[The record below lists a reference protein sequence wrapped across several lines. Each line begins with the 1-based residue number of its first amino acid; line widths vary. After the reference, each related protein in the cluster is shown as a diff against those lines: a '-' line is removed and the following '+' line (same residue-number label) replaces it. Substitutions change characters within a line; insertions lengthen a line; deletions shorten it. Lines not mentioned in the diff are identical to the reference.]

1 MVAALCLFDEHAAVR
16 ASLPFLEV
24 VLEVGIAGTLVSPQH
39 AFLAETSVA
48 GLAGIRD
55 VGLDD
60 SLAVLSRTEPQVGVI
75 DSLLPQLI
83 LLVLF
88 LVILRDIQEAA
99 VVGIDT
105 HGTVLLR
112 TGDFLED

>member
-1 MVAALCLFDEHAAVR
+1 MVAAVCLFDKHAAVR

-99 VVGIDT
+99 VVCIDT
-105 HGTVLLR
+105 HGAVLLR